1 MKVLHHKDA
10 REDKACIA
18 EQAPLAGP
26 ELIRPEKEL
35 GTYILPSWEYVEAGW
50 GGYMVLGGLEGE
62 I

>member
-35 GTYILPSWEYVEAGW
+35 GTYILPSWEYVEAG
-50 GGYMVLGGLEGE
+50 
-62 I
+62 